1 MGTAIL
7 RRYVLIGAI
16 GQGGVSTVYS
26 AVDAR
31 QGRKLAVKVLAPSLA
46 DDVQA
51 REDVRREAL
60 ITDRLRHP
68 SVPRVFEY
76 GEAPLPD
83 GSVVPYV
90 VLELLAG
97 VPLTERLARGRL
109 EWPEAVRI
117 AATAADV
124 LAVAHRRGVVHR
136 DLTARNIMVSPAG
149 IKIIDFGL
157 ATAALRNPDSG
168 AHPVVLRRGG
178 PRGDGIRSSPSAVV
192 HGGLQRG
199 AARHAEPD
207 RRAARHGAGL
217 DHGAQRPE
225 GPKHGA
231 RPEGPKHGARP
242 EGPKHGAQRPGGPK
256 HSSPEHSDDH
266 AALPSHPKTAFARPA
281 DDVYTL
287 GVLLYEM
294 LTGRSPY
301 PPAVAA
307 MIVAAG
313 RAGHLAPTPVL
324 AIPGLPP
331 PLRDLVRAC
340 MAKRPEDRPA
350 SVDVALDL
358 WRILDGAGLPE
369 PSVN

>member
-31 QGRKLAVKVLAPSLA
+31 YGRKLAVKVLAPTLA
-46 DDVQA
+46 DNPHA
-51 REDVRREAL
+51 RDDVRREAL

-83 GSVVPYV
+83 GTVVPYV
-90 VLELLAG
+90 VLELLG
-97 VPLTERLARGRL
+97 GRPLTERLAGGRL
-109 EWPEAVRI
+109 DWPEAVRI
-117 AATAADV
+117 AASAADV

-136 DLTARNIMVSPAG
+136 DLTARNIMMTPTG

-157 ATAALRNPDSG
+157 ATAALRT
-168 AHPVVLRRGG
+168 
-178 PRGDGIRSSPSAVV
+178 GDT
-192 HGGLQRG
+192 
-199 AARHAEPD
+199 
-207 RRAARHGAGL
+207 
-217 DHGAQRPE
+217 
-225 GPKHGA
+225 GA
-231 RPEGPKHGARP
+231 RPIVMRAGERRH
-242 EGPKHGAQRPGGPK
+242 
-256 HSSPEHSDDH
+256 D
-266 AALPSHPKTAFARPA
+266 LPSHPKTAFARPS
-281 DDVYTL
+281 DDIYTL

-307 MIVAAG
+307 TILAAG
-313 RAGHLAPTPVL
+313 RVAHLAPTPVL

-331 PLRDLVRAC
+331 PVRDVVRAC
-340 MAKRPEDRPA
+340 MAKTPQDRPLSA
-350 SVDVALDL
+350 DVALTL
-358 WRILDGAGLPE
+358 WEILHQYGVRALE
-369 PSVN
+369 PSRN

>member
-31 QGRKLAVKVLAPSLA
+31 RGRLLAVKVLAPVLA
-46 DDVQA
+46 DDPAA
-51 REDVRREAL
+51 RDDVRREAL

-83 GSVVPYV
+83 GTVVPYV
-90 VLELLAG
+90 VLELLTG
-97 VPLTERLARGRL
+97 VPLTDLLARGPL
-109 EWPEAVRI
+109 SWTDAARI

-136 DLTARNIMVSPAG
+136 DLTARNIMVTPAG

-157 ATAALRNPDSG
+157 ATAALRPG
-168 AHPVVLRRGG
+168 
-178 PRGDGIRSSPSAVV
+178 
-192 HGGLQRG
+192 
-199 AARHAEPD
+199 ET
-207 RRAARHGAGL
+207 
-217 DHGAQRPE
+217 
-225 GPKHGA
+225 GA
-231 RPEGPKHGARP
+231 RPVVRGTGPRT
-242 EGPKHGAQRPGGPK
+242 
-256 HSSPEHSDDH
+256 
-266 AALPSHPKTAFARPA
+266 AALTGAPSHPRTAFARPA

-294 LTGRSPY
+294 LTGTSPY
-301 PPAVAA
+301 PPAIAA
-307 MIVAAG
+307 TIMAAG
-313 RAGHLAPTPVL
+313 RVAHLAPTPVL
-324 AIPGLPP
+324 TVAGLPSEV
-331 PLRDLVRAC
+331 RDLVRAC
-340 MAKRPEDRPA
+340 MAKRPEDRPP

>member
-16 GQGGVSTVYS
+16 GQGGVSTVYE

-31 QGRKLAVKVLAPSLA
+31 HGRRLAVKVLAPSLA
-46 DDVQA
+46 DDPQA

-136 DLTARNIMVSPAG
+136 DLTARNIMVSRAA

-157 ATAALRNPDSG
+157 ATAALRGDDSG
-168 AHPVVLRRGG
+168 AHPFVLRRDE
-178 PRGDGIRSSPSAVV
+178 RE
-192 HGGLQRG
+192 L
-199 AARHAEPD
+199 
-207 RRAARHGAGL
+207 
-217 DHGAQRPE
+217 
-225 GPKHGA
+225 
-231 RPEGPKHGARP
+231 
-242 EGPKHGAQRPGGPK
+242 
-256 HSSPEHSDDH
+256 
-266 AALPSHPKTAFARPA
+266 LPSHPKTAFARPA

-313 RAGHLAPTPVL
+313 RVGHLAPTPVL

-340 MAKRPEDRPA
+340 MAKRPEDRPRSA
-350 SVDVALDL
+350 DVALDL
-358 WRILDGAGLPE
+358 WQILDQVRLPE

>member
-109 EWPEAVRI
+109 DWPEAVRI

-157 ATAALRNPDSG
+157 ATAALRTGDSG
-168 AHPVVLRRGG
+168 AHPVVIRRGDVG
-178 PRGDGIRSSPSAVV
+178 
-192 HGGLQRG
+192 
-199 AARHAEPD
+199 
-207 RRAARHGAGL
+207 
-217 DHGAQRPE
+217 
-225 GPKHGA
+225 
-231 RPEGPKHGARP
+231 
-242 EGPKHGAQRPGGPK
+242 
-256 HSSPEHSDDH
+256 
-266 AALPSHPKTAFARPA
+266 ALPSHPKTAFARPA

-313 RAGHLAPTPVL
+313 RVGHLAPTPVL

-340 MAKRPEDRPA
+340 MAKRPEDRPP

-358 WRILDGAGLPE
+358 WRILDGVSLPE

>member
-1 MGTAIL
+1 MGTAFF

-16 GQGGVSTVYS
+16 GQGGVSTVYA

-31 QGRKLAVKVLAPSLA
+31 RGRKLAVKVLSPSLA
-46 DDVQA
+46 DDPRA
-51 REDVRREAL
+51 WEDVRREAL

-90 VLELLAG
+90 ALELLAG

-109 EWPEAVRI
+109 QWPEAVRI

-136 DLTARNIMVSPAG
+136 DLTARNVMVSPAG

-157 ATAALRNPDSG
+157 ATVALRSG
-168 AHPVVLRRGG
+168 
-178 PRGDGIRSSPSAVV
+178 DT
-192 HGGLQRG
+192 
-199 AARHAEPD
+199 AARPIVVRRSD
-207 RRAARHGAGL
+207 RGL
-217 DHGAQRPE
+217 PA
-225 GPKHGA
+225 
-231 RPEGPKHGARP
+231 
-242 EGPKHGAQRPGGPK
+242 
-256 HSSPEHSDDH
+256 
-266 AALPSHPKTAFARPA
+266 HPKTAFARPS

-301 PPAVAA
+301 PSAIAA
-307 MIVAAG
+307 TIVAAG
-313 RAGHLAPTPVL
+313 RVGHLAPTPVL

-331 PLRDLVRAC
+331 SLPDLVRAC
-340 MAKRPEDRPA
+340 MAKRPEERPR

-358 WRILDGAGLPE
+358 WRILDGVRLPE

>member
-157 ATAALRNPDSG
+157 ATAALRTGDSG
-168 AHPVVLRRGG
+168 AHPVVIRRSPSRGAVIHGGGPKHGG
-178 PRGDGIRSSPSAVV
+178 PR
-192 HGGLQRG
+192 HGGPDHGVARHADPDRG
-199 AARHAEPD
+199 AARHSDPD
-207 RRAARHGAGL
+207 RDGDAN
-217 DHGAQRPE
+217 
-225 GPKHGA
+225 
-231 RPEGPKHGARP
+231 
-242 EGPKHGAQRPGGPK
+242 
-256 HSSPEHSDDH
+256 
-266 AALPSHPKTAFARPA
+266 ALPSHPKTAFARPA

-313 RAGHLAPTPVL
+313 RVGHLAPTPVL

-331 PLRDLVRAC
+331 KLRDLVRAC
-340 MAKRPEDRPA
+340 MAKRPEDRPP

-358 WRILDGAGLPE
+358 WRILDGVTLPE

>member
-31 QGRKLAVKVLAPSLA
+31 RGRKLAVKVLAPTLA
-46 DDVQA
+46 DDPAA
-51 REDVRREAL
+51 RDDVRREAL

-83 GSVVPYV
+83 GTVVPYV

-97 VPLTERLARGRL
+97 VALTELLARGPL
-109 EWPEAVRI
+109 PWTEAVRI

-136 DLTARNIMVSPAG
+136 DLTARNIMVTPAG
-149 IKIIDFGL
+149 VKIIDFGL
-157 ATAALRNPDSG
+157 ATAALRPGDTARPPRTGPRSQAFADAAPPAVVLPARRRSG
-168 AHPVVLRRGG
+168 AP
-178 PRGDGIRSSPSAVV
+178 
-192 HGGLQRG
+192 
-199 AARHAEPD
+199 
-207 RRAARHGAGL
+207 
-217 DHGAQRPE
+217 
-225 GPKHGA
+225 A
-231 RPEGPKHGARP
+231 RPE
-242 EGPKHGAQRPGGPK
+242 
-256 HSSPEHSDDH
+256 
-266 AALPSHPKTAFARPA
+266 LPSHPKTAFARPA

-307 MIVAAG
+307 TIVAAG
-313 RAGHLAPTPVL
+313 RVAHLAPTPVL
-324 AIPGLPP
+324 AVAGLPP
-331 PLRDLVRAC
+331 EIRDLVRAC
-340 MAKRPEDRPA
+340 MAKVPADRPPSA
-350 SVDVALDL
+350 RVALAL
-358 WRILDGAGLPE
+358 WDVLDRERAFVPE
-369 PSVN
+369 PSYN

>member
-7 RRYVLIGAI
+7 GRYVLMGAI

-31 QGRKLAVKVLAPSLA
+31 RGRRLAVKVLAPSLA
-46 DDVQA
+46 DDPRA
-51 REDVRREAL
+51 CEDVRREAL

-76 GEAPLPD
+76 GEAPLPN
-83 GSVVPYV
+83 GTVVPYV
-90 VLELLAG
+90 VFELLAG
-97 VPLTERLARGRL
+97 VPLTERLAGGRL

-136 DLTARNIMVSPAG
+136 DLTARNVMVSAAA

-157 ATAALRNPDSG
+157 ATTALRT
-168 AHPVVLRRGG
+168 
-178 PRGDGIRSSPSAVV
+178 GDP
-192 HGGLQRG
+192 
-199 AARHAEPD
+199 
-207 RRAARHGAGL
+207 
-217 DHGAQRPE
+217 
-225 GPKHGA
+225 GA
-231 RPEGPKHGARP
+231 RPIMVRGDNR
-242 EGPKHGAQRPGGPK
+242 R
-256 HSSPEHSDDH
+256 
-266 AALPSHPKTAFARPA
+266 LPSHPKTAFARPA

-301 PPAVAA
+301 PSAIAA
-307 MIVAAG
+307 TIVAAG
-313 RAGHLAPTPVL
+313 RVAHLAPTPVL
-324 AIPGLPP
+324 TIPGLPP
-331 PLRDLVRAC
+331 ELRDQVRAC
-340 MAKRPEDRPA
+340 MAKRPEDRPRSA
-350 SVDVALDL
+350 DVALAL
-358 WRILDGAGLPE
+358 WRILDGLRLPV